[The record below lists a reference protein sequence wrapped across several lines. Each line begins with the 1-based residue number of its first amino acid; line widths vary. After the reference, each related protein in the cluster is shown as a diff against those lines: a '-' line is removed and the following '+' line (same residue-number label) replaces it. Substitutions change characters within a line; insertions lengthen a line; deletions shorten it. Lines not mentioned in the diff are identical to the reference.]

1 MEYKNLQ
8 TTVHSPL
15 LGKLIMA
22 ASSLSILGTAAKLL
36 SGLNKE
42 AADQK
47 DLHNLF
53 IISDGQFPEVSN
65 EEFCLVRKILMFYFL
80 R

>member
-1 MEYKNLQ
+1 M
-8 TTVHSPL
+8 TVRSPL
-15 LGKLIMA
+15 LRKLILA
-22 ASSLSILGTAAKLL
+22 ASSSNIIGMAAKLL

-53 IISDGQFPEVSN
+53 IISDGQFPEVFN
-65 EEFCLVRKILMFYFL
+65 EEFCLMRNILMFLFS
-80 R
+80 